1 MQLKTDGRN
10 GEGFGGKNIQ
20 KSKTGGAENQNAPNS
35 NAGNRALQQSPQRRG
50 KQNNSY

>member
-20 KSKTGGAENQNAPNS
+20 KNKTGAVDNMIASNS
-35 NAGNRALQQSPQRRG
+35 NTGNRV
-50 KQNNSY
+50 